1 MKLSKK
7 NRSFL
12 FTFVGLGIL
21 IGSLTW
27 ELLER
32 ALSQAGFNLSLGIG
46 PVGLDLAVFSFS
58 LLINPGTLFGI
69 AGSILLFRFL

>member
-12 FTFVGLGIL
+12 FAFMGLGIL
-21 IGSLTW
+21 IGSLAW
-27 ELLER
+27 EVLER
-32 ALSQAGFNLSLGIG
+32 VLSQVGINMALGIG

-58 LLINPGTLFGI
+58 LLINPGALIGI
-69 AGSILLFRFL
+69 AGGIFLFRFL

>member
-12 FTFVGLGIL
+12 FTFMGLGIL
-21 IGSLTW
+21 IGSLGW
-27 ELLER
+27 EVLER
-32 ALSQAGFNLSLGIG
+32 ALSQAGVNLALGIG

-58 LLINPGTLFGI
+58 LLINPGALIGI
-69 AGSILLFRFL
+69 AGGILLFRFL